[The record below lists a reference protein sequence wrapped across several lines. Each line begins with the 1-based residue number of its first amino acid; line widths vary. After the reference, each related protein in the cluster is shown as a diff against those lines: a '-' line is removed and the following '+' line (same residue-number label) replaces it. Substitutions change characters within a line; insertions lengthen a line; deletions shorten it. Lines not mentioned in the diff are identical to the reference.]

1 MLFSALSY
9 PFSFF
14 LCCSIQDLI
23 SLFYAVFTSYW
34 HMEYRLHFC
43 GDLNWEAFV
52 SWKKCGPPVGF
63 DDWSLGYSITWYSF
77 QSMYSHSCLMFQTKL
92 FTNGKHWPFGYCRF
106 GMRRPGGTWVA
117 WGKNSQYH
125 FLKGSLK
132 QILLHSNFCR
142 GFWHLIPRIGQLLK
156 RQVFEL

>member
-63 DDWSLGYSITWYSF
+63 DDWSPGHAISRYYFTGMIYYLWKYWDMFNIKHKLLLSLKCFCSF
-77 QSMYSHSCLMFQTKL
+77 VY
-92 FTNGKHWPFGYCRF
+92 RF
-106 GMRRPGGTWVA
+106 EMRKQGGIWAA
-117 WGKNSQYH
+117 WGGNSQYP
-125 FLKGSLK
+125 FQRSSPM
-132 QILLHSNFCR
+132 QILRRSNSYK
-142 GFWHLIPRIGQLLK
+142 GF
-156 RQVFEL
+156 